1 MKLQPQFLKIN
12 WNRFKNASHSLRVI
26 FSATEIEVIVRN
38 HIKYNEKTRN
48 KINMSGNMEK
58 KTFLIPAIF
67 FRENWSHALFMI
79 LSVLFYVFF
88 LFEMCINAHLSN
100 RHWEQKYCEISLV
113 FHVKKA
119 IRNTVWYFFGCS
131 YLHN

>member
-1 MKLQPQFLKIN
+1 MKLQPQFLN
-12 WNRFKNASHSLRVI
+12 FKNASHSLRVI

-48 KINMSGNMEK
+48 KINMSGNMKK
-58 KTFLIPAIF
+58 KTFLIPAAIF

-79 LSVLFYVFF
+79 LSVLLCFF
-88 LFEMCINAHLSN
+88 PVWNVHKCSLIKQTLGTKILWNF
-100 RHWEQKYCEISLV
+100 IS
-113 FHVKKA
+113 FPRKKSYSEHGM
-119 IRNTVWYFFGCS
+119 VFFGCS